1 MDYVGLLDT
10 LEVGKPMIQLKLRKE
25 EPNKLRTNRLF
36 FKILY
41 PLDKNKCQAV
51 SGKCS

>member
-10 LEVGKPMIQLKLRKE
+10 LEVCKPMIELKRRKE
-25 EPNKLRTNRLF
+25 EPNELRINRLF

-41 PLDKNKCQAV
+41 LDKNQCQAV